1 MMSRSFVASASFALL
16 RTGLRKVPIFDRPPR
31 PSAHPPNRPSTYLSA
46 CRPVYFPAMPTP
58 ASDNPVRDRPTR
70 IVFLVVFVDLI
81 GFGIVMPLLPS
92 YGARH
97 TANETLI
104 GLLVA
109 ATPAMQLLTAPLW
122 GRLSDR
128 IGRRP
133 VMLLSLFG
141 GFVSYLMFALAGS
154 FSALLLS
161 RIVAGSCDASV
172 GVGQAFLADRTR
184 PEERAKA
191 MGLIGAAYG
200 LGFIVGPALAGISS
214 LFGAAMPGIVA
225 TVLTGANLL
234 AAFVVLPAGPTARR
248 PGGQAVGRSGGQGT
262 AAASVP
268 EVRTRAERCAPLVV
282 AFLATLGFTVLYVL
296 LSLFAERDLGYDRS
310 KISALFVVLGV
321 VTAIVQ
327 GMLVGR
333 VAQRVGERG
342 LIVLGAV
349 VLGLG
354 LGTLSGASQ
363 LAHSAVEATALV
375 VLALVVIGVGW
386 GLVGPGV
393 AGYVS
398 RHTPPERQGRSLG
411 VLHAVGASARIIGPP
426 MFGLLASVGSFVPP
440 FCVAAGVAGLAAI
453 VALRAP
459 SGR

>member
-1 MMSRSFVASASFALL
+1 M
-16 RTGLRKVPIFDRPPR
+16 PI
-31 PSAHPPNRPSTYLSA
+31 
-46 CRPVYFPAMPTP
+46 PAP
-58 ASDNPVRDRPTR
+58 DNPVRDRTTR
-70 IVFLVVFVDLI
+70 IVFLTVFVDLI

-92 YGARH
+92 YGARYM
-97 TANETLI
+97 TNETLI

-133 VMLLSLFG
+133 VMLMSLAG
-141 GFVSYLMFALAGS
+141 AFVSYLMFALAGS
-154 FSALLLS
+154 FAALLLS

-184 PEERAKA
+184 PDQRAKA

-214 LFGAAMPGIVA
+214 LFGATLPGFVA
-225 TVLTGANLL
+225 TALTGMNLV
-234 AAFVVLPAGPTARR
+234 AAFFVLP
-248 PGGQAVGRSGGQGT
+248 GGEAAGRSGGQETTDPSGPD
-262 AAASVP
+262 ARSA
-268 EVRTRAERCAPLVV
+268 AERFTPLVI

-296 LSLFAERDLGYDRS
+296 LSLFAERDLGYDRP
-310 KISALFVVLGV
+310 KISSLFVVLGI

-327 GMLVGR
+327 GGVVGR
-333 VAQRVGERG
+333 VAKRVGERG

-349 VLGLG
+349 VLSLG
-354 LGTLSGASQ
+354 LGTLSGASA
-363 LAHSAVEATALV
+363 LSRSRFEASAVV
-375 VLALVVIGVGW
+375 VLALVVIGIGW

-426 MFGLLASVGSFVPP
+426 LFGLLASLGSFVPP
-440 FCVAAGVAGLAAI
+440 FCVAAVVAGLAAI
-453 VALRAP
+453 AAMWAP
-459 SGR
+459 TRR

>member
-1 MMSRSFVASASFALL
+1 MPV
-16 RTGLRKVPIFDRPPR
+16 
-31 PSAHPPNRPSTYLSA
+31 PST
-46 CRPVYFPAMPTP
+46 
-58 ASDNPVRDRPTR
+58 DNPVRDRTTR

-92 YGARH
+92 YGARY
-97 TANETLI
+97 TSNETLI

-133 VMLLSLFG
+133 VMLMSLAG
-141 GFVSYLMFALAGS
+141 GFISYLMFALAGS
-154 FSALLLS
+154 FTALLLS

-184 PEERAKA
+184 PDQRAKA

-214 LFGAAMPGIVA
+214 LIAPTLPGVVAAA
-225 TVLTGANLL
+225 LTGANLV
-234 AAFVVLPAGPTARR
+234 AALFVLPDGKTASRQEGKDPMAATGR
-248 PGGQAVGRSGGQGT
+248 DGRSL
-262 AAASVP
+262 
-268 EVRTRAERCAPLVV
+268 AERFMPLVV

-296 LSLFAERDLGYDRS
+296 LSLFAERDLGYDRP

-327 GMLVGR
+327 GGVVGR
-333 VAQRVGERG
+333 VAKRVGERG

-349 VLGLG
+349 VLSLG

-363 LAHSAVEATALV
+363 LVHSAMGATAVL

-398 RHTPPERQGRSLG
+398 RHTPPERQGRALG

-426 MFGLLASVGSFVPP
+426 FFGLLASLGSFVPP

-453 VALRAP
+453 TAMWAP
-459 SGR
+459 TRR

>member
-1 MMSRSFVASASFALL
+1 MMSRSFVAGASFAAL

-31 PSAHPPNRPSTYLSA
+31 PSAYLSA

-58 ASDNPVRDRPTR
+58 PTDNPVRDRPTR

-92 YGARH
+92 YGARY

-133 VMLLSLFG
+133 VMLMSLAGAFL
-141 GFVSYLMFALAGS
+141 SYLMFALAGS

-234 AAFVVLPAGPTARR
+234 AALLVLPAGEPTRRQAGKHEVESVGVDAR
-248 PGGQAVGRSGGQGT
+248 ST
-262 AAASVP
+262 
-268 EVRTRAERCAPLVV
+268 AERYTPLVV

-349 VLGLG
+349 VLSLG
-354 LGTLSGASQ
+354 LGTLSGASR

-426 MFGLLASVGSFVPP
+426 MFGLLASLGSFVPP
-440 FCVAAGVAGLAAI
+440 FCVAAGVAGLAAV

-459 SGR
+459 TRP

>member
-1 MMSRSFVASASFALL
+1 M
-16 RTGLRKVPIFDRPPR
+16 PI
-31 PSAHPPNRPSTYLSA
+31 
-46 CRPVYFPAMPTP
+46 PAT
-58 ASDNPVRDRPTR
+58 DNPVRDRTTR

-92 YGARH
+92 YGARY

-104 GLLVA
+104 GLLVSV
-109 ATPAMQLLTAPLW
+109 TPAMQLLTAPFW
-122 GRLSDR
+122 GWLSDR

-133 VMLLSLFG
+133 VMLMSLTGAFI
-141 GFVSYLMFALAGS
+141 SYLMFALAGS
-154 FSALLLS
+154 FTALLLS
-161 RIVAGSCDASV
+161 RVVAGSCDASV

-184 PEERAKA
+184 PDQRAKA

-214 LFGAAMPGIVA
+214 LIAPTLPGVVAAA
-225 TVLTGANLL
+225 LTGANLV
-234 AAFVVLPAGPTARR
+234 AALFVL
-248 PGGQAVGRSGGQGT
+248 PGGQAHGRAGAQSHTVT
-262 AAASVP
+262 AATETGP
-268 EVRTRAERCAPLVV
+268 PAERFTPLVI

-296 LSLFAERDLGYDRS
+296 LSLFAERDLGYDRP

-327 GMLVGR
+327 GGMVGR
-333 VAQRVGERG
+333 VAKRVGERG

-349 VLGLG
+349 VLSLG

-363 LAHSAVEATALV
+363 LAHSATGATTVL

-398 RHTPPERQGRSLG
+398 RHTPPERQGRALG

-426 MFGLLASVGSFVPP
+426 LFGLLASLGSFVPP
-440 FCVAAGVAGLAAI
+440 FCVAAGVAGAAA
-453 VALRAP
+453 VAAMWAP
-459 SGR
+459 TRRVGG

>member
-1 MMSRSFVASASFALL
+1 M
-16 RTGLRKVPIFDRPPR
+16 
-31 PSAHPPNRPSTYLSA
+31 PN
-46 CRPVYFPAMPTP
+46 PT
-58 ASDNPVRDRPTR
+58 ADNPVRDRTTR

-92 YGARH
+92 YGARY

-109 ATPAMQLLTAPLW
+109 ATPAMQLLTAPFW
-122 GRLSDR
+122 GRLSDK

-133 VMLLSLFG
+133 VMLMSLAGAFL
-141 GFVSYLMFALAGS
+141 SYLMFALAGS

-161 RIVAGSCDASV
+161 RLVAGSCDASV

-214 LFGAAMPGIVA
+214 LFGATLPGFVA
-225 TVLTGANLL
+225 TALTGANLV
-234 AAFVVLPAGPTARR
+234 AAFFVL
-248 PGGQAVGRSGGQGT
+248 PGGQAVRGSGGQDAPQT
-262 AAASVP
+262 AAAEDRP
-268 EVRTRAERCAPLVV
+268 RRERLTPLVV

-296 LSLFAERDLGYDRS
+296 LSLFAERDLGYDRP
-310 KISALFVVLGV
+310 KISTLFVALGI
-321 VTAIVQ
+321 VTAVVQ
-327 GMLVGR
+327 GGMVGR
-333 VAQRVGERG
+333 VAKRVGERG

-349 VLGLG
+349 VLSLG

-363 LAHSAVEATALV
+363 LVHSRVEATAVV
-375 VLALVVIGVGW
+375 VLALVVIGIGW

-398 RHTPPERQGRSLG
+398 RHTPPERQGRALG

-426 MFGLLASVGSFVPP
+426 LFGLLASLGSFVPP
-440 FCVAAGVAGLAAI
+440 FCVAAGAAGMAAI
-453 VALRAP
+453 AAMWAP
-459 SGR
+459 VRK

>member
-1 MMSRSFVASASFALL
+1 MPA
-16 RTGLRKVPIFDRPPR
+16 
-31 PSAHPPNRPSTYLSA
+31 PSN
-46 CRPVYFPAMPTP
+46 
-58 ASDNPVRDRPTR
+58 DNPLRDRPTR

-92 YGARH
+92 YGARY
-97 TANETLI
+97 TSNETLI

-133 VMLLSLFG
+133 VMLLSLCG

-184 PEERAKA
+184 PEDRAKA

-225 TVLTGANLL
+225 AALTGANLM
-234 AAFVVLPAGPTARR
+234 AAFFVLPGGRAHGRTDAPPDTA
-248 PGGQAVGRSGGQGT
+248 T
-262 AAASVP
+262 AAA
-268 EVRTRAERCAPLVV
+268 ETRAPAERYAPLVV

-296 LSLFAERDLGYDRS
+296 LSLFAERDLGYDRP
-310 KISALFVVLGV
+310 KISALFVVLGI
-321 VTAIVQ
+321 VTAVVQ
-327 GMLVGR
+327 GGVVGR

-349 VLGLG
+349 VLSLG

-363 LAHSAVEATALV
+363 LTHSAGAATAVV
-375 VLALVVIGVGW
+375 VLALIVIGAGW

-426 MFGLLASVGSFVPP
+426 LFGLLASLGSFVPP
-440 FCVAAGVAGLAAI
+440 FCVAAGVAALAGV
-453 VALRAP
+453 VAFWAP
-459 SGR
+459 TRK

>member
-1 MMSRSFVASASFALL
+1 MP
-16 RTGLRKVPIFDRPPR
+16 VP
-31 PSAHPPNRPSTYLSA
+31 
-46 CRPVYFPAMPTP
+46 PT
-58 ASDNPVRDRPTR
+58 DNPLRDRPTR

-92 YGARH
+92 YAARY
-97 TANETLI
+97 TANATLI

-133 VMLLSLFG
+133 VLLMSLAGAFL
-141 GFVSYLMFALAGS
+141 SYLMFALAGS

-161 RIVAGSCDASV
+161 RLVAGSCNASV

-184 PEERAKA
+184 PDQRAKA

-225 TVLTGANLL
+225 TALTGANLL
-234 AAFVVLPAGPTARR
+234 AAFLVLPASRPARPQDGEGETTSIATDSR
-248 PGGQAVGRSGGQGT
+248 PAT
-262 AAASVP
+262 
-268 EVRTRAERCAPLVV
+268 ERFAPLVV

-296 LSLFAERDLGYDRS
+296 LSLFAERDLGYDRP

-327 GMLVGR
+327 GGVVGR

-349 VLGLG
+349 VLSLG
-354 LGTLSGASQ
+354 LGTLSGASR
-363 LAHSAVEATALV
+363 LAGSAVEATALV
-375 VLALVVIGVGW
+375 VLALVVIGIGW

-393 AGYVS
+393 TGYVS
-398 RHTPPERQGRSLG
+398 RHTPPEYQGRSLG
-411 VLHAVGASARIIGPP
+411 VLHAVGASARIVGPP
-426 MFGLLASVGSFVPP
+426 MFGLLASLGSFVPP

-453 VALRAP
+453 VAMGAKSSVR
-459 SGR
+459 S

>member
-1 MMSRSFVASASFALL
+1 MPA
-16 RTGLRKVPIFDRPPR
+16 
-31 PSAHPPNRPSTYLSA
+31 PSA
-46 CRPVYFPAMPTP
+46 
-58 ASDNPVRDRPTR
+58 DNPVRDRPTR

-92 YGARH
+92 YAARY
-97 TANETLI
+97 TGNEALI

-133 VMLLSLFG
+133 VMLMSLAGAFL
-141 GFVSYLMFALAGS
+141 SYLIFALAGS

-161 RIVAGSCDASV
+161 RLVAGSCDASV

-225 TVLTGANLL
+225 VALTGANLL
-234 AAFVVLPAGPTARR
+234 AAFFVL
-248 PGGQAVGRSGGQGT
+248 PGGQAVRRSGGQET
-262 AAASVP
+262 ASATSADLRAP
-268 EVRTRAERCAPLVV
+268 AERYAPFAV

-296 LSLFAERDLGYDRS
+296 LSLFAERDLGYDRPR
-310 KISALFVVLGV
+310 ISALFVVLGGI
-321 VTAIVQ
+321 TAIVQ
-327 GMLVGR
+327 GGLVGR
-333 VAQRVGERG
+333 VAKRVGERG

-349 VLGLG
+349 ILSLG
-354 LGTLSGASQ
+354 LGTLSGAGQ
-363 LAHSAVEATALV
+363 LAHSAVEATAVV

-398 RHTPPERQGRSLG
+398 RHTPPEHQGRSLG

-426 MFGLLASVGSFVPP
+426 LFGLLASLGSFVPP
-440 FCVAAGVAGLAAI
+440 FCVAAGVAGLAGV
-453 VALRAP
+453 VAFWAP
-459 SGR
+459 VKK

>member
-1 MMSRSFVASASFALL
+1 MPA
-16 RTGLRKVPIFDRPPR
+16 
-31 PSAHPPNRPSTYLSA
+31 PSN
-46 CRPVYFPAMPTP
+46 
-58 ASDNPVRDRPTR
+58 DNPLRDRPTR

-92 YGARH
+92 YGARY
-97 TANETLI
+97 TSNETLI

-133 VMLLSLFG
+133 VMLLSLCG

-184 PEERAKA
+184 PEDRAKA

-225 TVLTGANLL
+225 AALTGANLM
-234 AAFVVLPAGPTARR
+234 AAFFVLPGGRAHGRTDAPPDTA
-248 PGGQAVGRSGGQGT
+248 T
-262 AAASVP
+262 AAA
-268 EVRTRAERCAPLVV
+268 ETRAPAERYAPLVV

-296 LSLFAERDLGYDRS
+296 LSLFAERDLGYDRP
-310 KISALFVVLGV
+310 KISALFVVLGI
-321 VTAIVQ
+321 VTAVVQ
-327 GMLVGR
+327 GGVVGR

-349 VLGLG
+349 VLSLG

-363 LAHSAVEATALV
+363 LTHSAGAATAVV
-375 VLALVVIGVGW
+375 VLALIVIGAGW

-426 MFGLLASVGSFVPP
+426 LFGLLASLGSFVPP
-440 FCVAAGVAGLAAI
+440 FCVAAGVAGLAA
-453 VALRAP
+453 VAAYWAP
-459 SGR
+459 TRT